1 MPELHSIDFE
11 MIRRFSEDLS
21 REVLSWSKAPW
32 SWDDMVAQYQ
42 RLHTTQKPSAKPRGI
57 LNAKI

>member
-1 MPELHSIDFE
+1 MPELHSINFDL
-11 MIRRFSEDLS
+11 IRRFSEDLN

-42 RLHTTQKPSAKPRGI
+42 RLHSPQNQKVIRQ
-57 LNAKI
+57 